1 MVSPLFRCKGIDQL
15 LSDSENAEVR
25 LKKTLGWVSLTSLGI
40 GAVIILI
47 TFVWTTYDDK
57 TFRLLDAK
65 NTRSADVPQS
75 IDAGAPRSRET
86 GSGQLLGS
94 PKKM

>member
-1 MVSPLFRCKGIDQL
+1 MIQGAPLSRSLYGLDYKPRSKMARNVL
-15 LSDSENAEVR
+15 LGV
-25 LKKTLGWVSLTSLGI
+25 
-40 GAVIILI
+40 GAVIILL
-47 TFVWTTYDDK
+47 TFVWTTHDDK

-75 IDAGAPRSRET
+75 IDAGVPRSRKT
-86 GSGQLLGS
+86 GSGQWLGS

>member
-1 MVSPLFRCKGIDQL
+1 
-15 LSDSENAEVR
+15 LSQ
-25 LKKTLGWVSLTSLGI
+25 SLYGHDYKPRSKMARNVLLGI

-86 GSGQLLGS
+86 GSGQLPGS